1 MLQMNPPRW
10 PKLALLSYSTHVQR
24 AKFRPKIKNVR
35 FCSTKLK
42 PQARKQNERVCLLSH
57 SNSRSGPP

>member
-1 MLQMNPPRW
+1 MAQISAIVLF
-10 PKLALLSYSTHVQR
+10 LARAASLQR
-24 AKFRPKIKNVR
+24 AKFRPESVR
-35 FCSTKLK
+35 FFFAIWAKMK